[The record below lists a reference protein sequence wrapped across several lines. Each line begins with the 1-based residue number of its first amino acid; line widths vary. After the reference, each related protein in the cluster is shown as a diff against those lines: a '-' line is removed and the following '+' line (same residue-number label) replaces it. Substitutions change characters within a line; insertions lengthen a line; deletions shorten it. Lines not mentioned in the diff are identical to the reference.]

1 MNKKAIIRIILLTAG
16 ILLAAVLIELIMD
29 ARSIISPKTTAAFE
43 TAALEEVP
51 DPTGGRERYQHN
63 ADVVTPVSG
72 TARQSYEDPVY
83 LRMPLDNAY
92 YNRLVLTTDG
102 SENLPYTVLL
112 DTYSIYGQE
121 KYTEKDDVAVAVL
134 NGGVTEFSDKLEN
147 LYLMLDR
154 SNVEKLQNLS
164 VENRFVFHWPRF
176 LLFLALTTAIGIL
189 IFCRQ
194 LLTKRLDLV
203 FLILGLFFGVAYTF
217 SHGITL
223 NSWDEQVHYSCIYQM
238 SFPGD
243 AADSDAYEAY
253 AGLAVPGGD
262 TTEELNGIATWADSV
277 SASTGSMQKDYPY
290 TTVFGRV
297 GYIFQSL
304 GMAIARLFG
313 MSFSATIFFSN
324 LCNMISYVLITALAI
339 RLCRIG
345 KQAMFFLGLL
355 PIQFVLACSFSY
367 DAFVNAFLMLGY
379 ALFTREYVSEEPFSW
394 KRVIPGLVVLSIGIL
409 PKAVYF
415 PVILLY
421 LFLPRRKFADKKQRM
436 LLFAIVLAAA
446 LVLAMTFVLP
456 TLMAG
461 SGGTDLYSDPRRS
474 AANASEQLK
483 MIFSEPL
490 KYARLLFANIFDW
503 QAPYYL
509 GPKVWTNFAYAGK
522 YTGTGLYLI
531 PVFLCFISVTQ
542 GSMDDGENG
551 TSVLPE
557 NRKFLGLLPMK
568 IGTVVT
574 AFLSE
579 CLIWTALYLA
589 FNPVGAERIAGVQG
603 RYLIPF
609 AYMTMLLFYNKK
621 IKCHL
626 QLLTYNRIV
635 IAGAA
640 YITFLSAYMIYFG
653 DTWYQVI

>member
-1 MNKKAIIRIILLTAG
+1 MNKKAIIRIILVTAG
-16 ILLAAVLIELIMD
+16 ILFAAVLMELIMD
-29 ARSIISPKTTAAFE
+29 ARAIISPKVTAQFE
-43 TAALEEVP
+43 SATLEEVP
-51 DPTGGRERYQHN
+51 DPTGGRERYQNN
-63 ADVVTPVSG
+63 ADVLTPVSG
-72 TARQSYEDPVY
+72 STRQTYEEPVY
-83 LRMPLDNAY
+83 LRVPLDNAY
-92 YNRLVLTTDG
+92 YDRLKLTTDG

-112 DTYSIYGQE
+112 DTWSIYGQE

-134 NGGVTEFSDKLEN
+134 RGGVTEFSDKLEN
-147 LYLMLDR
+147 LYLVLDR
-154 SNVEKLQNLS
+154 SDVEKLRSLS
-164 VENRFVFHWPRF
+164 VENRFVFHWQRF
-176 LLFLALTTAIGIL
+176 LLFLALTAAIGML
-189 IFCRQ
+189 IFCGQ
-194 LLTKRLDLV
+194 LLKERLHLV
-203 FLILGLFFGVAYTF
+203 FLILGTLFGVAYTF

-223 NSWDEQVHYSCIYQM
+223 NSWDEQVHYACIYQM
-238 SFPGD
+238 SFAGD
-243 AADSDAYEAY
+243 AERSDAYEAY

-262 TTEELNGIATWADSV
+262 TSEELTGIATWADSV
-277 SASTGSMQKDYPY
+277 SASTGTMEKNYPF

-304 GMAIARLFG
+304 GMWLARLLG
-313 MSFSATIFFSN
+313 MSFSATIYFSN
-324 LCNMISYVLITALAI
+324 LCNMLSYVLITALAI

-379 ALFTREYVSEEPFSW
+379 ALFTREYVSEEPLSW
-394 KRVIPGLVVLSIGIL
+394 KRVIPGIAVMALGII

-415 PVILLY
+415 PIILLY
-421 LFLPRRKFADKKQRM
+421 LFLPKRKFADKKQRI
-436 LLFAIVLAAA
+436 LLFAIVIAAA

-483 MIFSEPL
+483 LIFSEPL
-490 KYARLLFANIFDW
+490 KYARLLISSILDW
-503 QAPYYL
+503 QVPYYL
-509 GPKVWTNFAYAGK
+509 GHKVWTNFAYAGK
-522 YTGTGLYLI
+522 YTGTALYLV
-531 PVFLCFISVTQ
+531 PVFLCFLSVTQ
-542 GSMDDGENG
+542 GSMDNGENG
-551 TSVLPE
+551 TAALPE
-557 NRKFLGLLPMK
+557 DRKWLGLLPMK

-574 AFLSE
+574 VFLSE

-609 AYMTMLLFYNKK
+609 AYLTMLLFYNKK

-626 QLLTYNRIV
+626 KLSVYNRIV
-635 IAGAA
+635 IGGAV
-640 YITFLSAYMIYFG
+640 YITFLSAYVVYFG
-653 DTWYQVI
+653 NSWYQVV

>member
-29 ARSIISPKTTAAFE
+29 ARAIISPKITAAFE
-43 TAALEEVP
+43 AAALEEVP

-83 LRMPLDNAY
+83 LRAPLDNAY

-154 SNVEKLQNLS
+154 SNVEKLRDLS
-164 VENRFVFHWPRF
+164 VENRFVFHWQRF

-189 IFCRQ
+189 VFCGQ
-194 LLTKRLDLV
+194 FLTKRLDLV
-203 FLILGLFFGVAYTF
+203 FLILGLLFGVSYTF

-223 NSWDEQVHYSCIYQM
+223 NSWDEQVHYTCIYQM
-238 SFPGD
+238 SFAGE
-243 AADSDAYEAY
+243 AERSDAYEAY

-262 TTEELNGIATWADSV
+262 TTEELTGIATWADSV
-277 SASTGSMQKDYPY
+277 GTATGTMQKDYPY

-304 GMAIARLFG
+304 GMAIARLIG
-313 MSFSATIFFSN
+313 LSFSATIYVSN
-324 LCNMISYVLITALAI
+324 LCNMLCYVLITALAI
-339 RLCRIG
+339 RLCKIG

-379 ALFTREYVSEEPFSW
+379 ALFTREYVSEEPLSW
-394 KRVIPGLVVLSIGIL
+394 KRVIPGLVVLSIGII

-421 LFLPRRKFADKKQRM
+421 LFLPKRKFADKKQRS
-436 LLFAIVLAAA
+436 LLFAIVIAAA
-446 LVLAMTFVLP
+446 LALAMTFVLP

-483 MIFSEPL
+483 MIFSEPF
-490 KYARLLFANIFDW
+490 KYARLLFSNIFNW
-503 QAPYYL
+503 QVPYYL

-531 PVFLCFISVTQ
+531 PVFLCFLSITQ
-542 GSMDDGENG
+542 GSMDNGENG
-551 TSVLPE
+551 TVALPE
-557 NRKFLGLLPMK
+557 DRKLLGLLPMK
-568 IGTVVT
+568 IGTVLT
-574 AFLSE
+574 ALLSE

-609 AYMTMLLFYNKK
+609 AYLTMLLFYNKK
-621 IKCHL
+621 IRCHL
-626 QLLTYNRIV
+626 QLKTYNRIV

-640 YITFLSAYMIYFG
+640 YIAFQAAYMIYFG

>member
-1 MNKKAIIRIILLTAG
+1 MKKKSFLRTIILIAG
-16 ILLAAVLIELIMD
+16 VLLAAVLIELILD
-29 ARSIISPKTTAAFE
+29 AGAIVSPKVTAQFE
-43 TAALEEVP
+43 AATLEEVP

-72 TARQSYEDPVY
+72 TTRQSYVEPVY
-83 LRMPLDNAY
+83 LRVPLDNAY
-92 YNRLVLTTDG
+92 YDRLVLTTDG

-112 DTYSIYGQE
+112 DTWSIYGQE

-134 NGGVTEFSDKLEN
+134 SGGVTEFSDKLEN
-147 LYLMLDR
+147 LYLVLDR
-154 SNVEKLQNLS
+154 SDAGKLRSLS
-164 VENRFVFHWPRF
+164 VENRFVFHWQRF
-176 LLFLALTTAIGIL
+176 LLFLALTAAIGIL
-189 IFCRQ
+189 IFGRD

-203 FLILGLFFGVAYTF
+203 FLILGLLFGVAYTF

-238 SFPGD
+238 SFPGEVE
-243 AADSDAYEAY
+243 ASEAYEAY
-253 AGLAVPGGD
+253 VGLAVPGGD
-262 TTEELNGIATWADSV
+262 TTEELTGIASWADSV
-277 SASTGSMQKDYPY
+277 SAVTGGMQKDYPY

-304 GMAIARLFG
+304 GMAVARLLG
-313 MSFSATIFFSN
+313 MSFSATIYVSN
-324 LCNMISYVLITALAI
+324 LCNMLSYVLITALAI
-339 RLCRIG
+339 RLCKIG

-379 ALFTREYVSEEPFSW
+379 AIFTREYVSEKPLNW
-394 KRVIPGLVVLSIGIL
+394 KRVIAGLVVLSVGSI

-415 PVILLY
+415 PVILMY
-421 LFLPRRKFADKKQRM
+421 LFLPKRRFSDKKQRM
-436 LLFAIVLAAA
+436 ILFAVVIAVA

-461 SGGTDLYSDPRRS
+461 AGGTDLYSDPRRS

-483 MIFSEPL
+483 MIFSQPL
-490 KYARLLFANIFDW
+490 KYMRLLVANIFNW
-503 QAPYYL
+503 QVPYYL
-509 GPKVWTNFAYAGK
+509 GHKVWTNFAYAGK
-522 YTGTGLYLI
+522 YTGTALYLI
-531 PVFLCFISVTQ
+531 PVFLCFIATTQ
-542 GSMDDGENG
+542 GSMDNGENG
-551 TSVLPE
+551 TVALSE
-557 NRKFLGLLPMK
+557 DRKFLGLLPMK

-589 FNPVGAERIAGVQG
+589 FNAVGAERIAGVQG

-609 AYMTMLLFYNKK
+609 AYLTMMLFYNKK
-621 IKCHL
+621 IKC
-626 QLLTYNRIV
+626 QLKLSTYNRIV

-653 DTWYQVI
+653 DTWYQVV

>member
-1 MNKKAIIRIILLTAG
+1 MNKKIIIRIILLMAG
-16 ILLAAVLIELIMD
+16 IFFAALLIELIMD
-29 ARSIISPKTTAAFE
+29 ARAIISPKVTEQFE
-43 TAALEEVP
+43 AAALEEVQ
-51 DPTGGRERYQHN
+51 DPTSGRERFQHHGE
-63 ADVVTPVSG
+63 VVTPVSG
-72 TARQSYEDPVY
+72 TMRQSYEEPVY
-83 LRMPLDNAY
+83 LKVPLDNAY
-92 YNRLVLTTDG
+92 YDRLVLRTDG

-112 DTYSIYGQE
+112 DTWSIYGQE
-121 KYTEKDDVAVAVL
+121 KYIEKDDVAVAVL
-134 NGGVTEFSDKLEN
+134 SGGVTEFSDKLEN
-147 LYLMLDR
+147 LYLLLDR
-154 SNVEKLQNLS
+154 SNVEKLQSLS

-176 LLFLALTTAIGIL
+176 FLFLALTAAVGIL
-189 IFCRQ
+189 VFARE

-203 FLILGLFFGVAYTF
+203 FLILGLLFGISYTF

-238 SFPGD
+238 SFAGD
-243 AADSDAYEAY
+243 AQDSDAYEAY
-253 AGLAVPGGD
+253 AGLSIPGGD
-262 TTEELNGIATWADSV
+262 TTEELTGISAWADSV
-277 SASTGSMQKDYPY
+277 SGSTGTMQKEYPF

-304 GMAIARLFG
+304 GMGLARLLG
-313 MSFSATIFFSN
+313 MSFSATIYFSN
-324 LCNMISYVLITALAI
+324 LCNMLSYVLIMALAI
-339 RLCRIG
+339 RLCKIG

-379 ALFTREYVSEEPFSW
+379 ALFTREYVSEELLSW
-394 KRVIPGLVVLSIGIL
+394 KRVIPGLIVLSIGII

-421 LFLPRRKFADKKQRM
+421 LFLPKRKFTDKKQRL
-436 LLFAIVLAAA
+436 LLFAIVIVLA

-456 TLMAG
+456 TLLAG
-461 SGGTDLYSDPRRS
+461 SGGADLYSDPRRS

-490 KYARLLFANIFDW
+490 KYGRLLISNILDW
-503 QAPYYL
+503 QVPYHL
-509 GPKVWTNFAYAGK
+509 GNKVWTNFAYAGK
-522 YTGTGLYLI
+522 YTGTALYLI
-531 PVFLCFISVTQ
+531 PVFLCFITVTQ
-542 GSMDDGENG
+542 GSMDNGEND
-551 TSVLPE
+551 TAALPE
-557 NRKFLGLLPMK
+557 DRKWLGLLPMK
-568 IGTVVT
+568 IGIVIT

-609 AYMTMLLFYNKK
+609 AYLTMLLFYNKK

-626 QLLTYNRIV
+626 TLSTYNRIV
-635 IAGAA
+635 IGGAA
-640 YITFLSAYMIYFG
+640 FITFLSAYMVYFG
-653 DTWYQVI
+653 DLWYQVV